1 MQKLENYDMRRFG
14 IKDLKDVYAFLDMAE
29 KAAPKIK
36 QIIKQ
41 IQSKNVAQANIIRN
55 RDKKLAELP
64 TRMDTAKTV
73 TEETIQQVTPENAS
87 LEFEKE
93 AILAQLRK
101 ANEKQKEV
109 AKEIEANLSPEER
122 LRVGVD
128 PSVEVVSETFV
139 QKGDYGIRIMRN
151 RNGGTRSQWT
161 FNGIVTKTASVPSNI
176 KTQLTEA
183 LSQVTKNAAQMKE
196 ESISS
201 KLDDIIDESVDAQEE
216 LDNADSSVEQ

>member
-1 MQKLENYDMRRFG
+1 MGKTMQKLENYDMRRFG

-64 TRMDTAKTV
+64 TRMDTVQNV

-101 ANEKQKEV
+101 ANEKQKEA

-183 LSQVTKNAAQMKE
+183 LSQVTKNAAQMRE

-201 KLDDIIDESVDAQEE
+201 KLDDVIDESEE